1 MKQEVEVAMRLLEKD
16 GHDKQE
22 LVASLR
28 KQLEDV
34 KNINIDMSN
43 RLQVCN
49 VLNLGLP
56 TLDLGIPGLPAL
68 PLPSL
73 LSPSPPSFPF
83 PGGSTPYTS

>member
-49 VLNLGLP
+49 VLNYFNQFSLF
-56 TLDLGIPGLPAL
+56 TSAKEVMIIPSICLSVCL
-68 PLPSL
+68 SL
-73 LSPSPPSFPF
+73 
-83 PGGSTPYTS
+83 